1 MQKRNN
7 WLYTLVK
14 ASVTESSET
23 TRID

>member
-14 ASVTESSET
+14 ASVTEKNL
-23 TRID
+23 ID